1 MPTNAPMARQKVI
14 SVGANPELLW
24 LRNSVLRSAGF
35 DVATTANQDHA
46 LAAIQRGD
54 CGTLLM
60 CYSLTKPIR
69 QQLAE
74 AYRRYCPYGRIVA
87 ITNQRLEKPDFADT
101 FVYGV
106 EEPEALIQAIQP
118 R

>member
-1 MPTNAPMARQKVI
+1 MAPQKVI

-24 LRNSVLRSAGF
+24 LRNFVLQSAGF
-35 DVATTANQDHA
+35 DVATIANHDHA
-46 LAAIQRGD
+46 LAAIQGGD

-74 AYRRYCPYGRIVA
+74 AFRKYCPDGHIVA

-101 FVYGV
+101 FVYGI
-106 EEPEALIQAIQP
+106 EGPEALIQAIRP